1 METVYLLLG
10 TNLGHREA
18 HLQACLKRLSGIG
31 TIQAISSIYETKA
44 WGKTDEPDY
53 LNQALA
59 INTSSSPK
67 DFIYQTQAIEIDMGR
82 VRHEKWGTRI
92 IDIDILFFGNR
103 IIDSPKLQ
111 VPHPSLPVRRF
122 ALTALVEIAPEI
134 IHPVLNKSVR
144 VLMTECTDSLEVRRF
159 LI

>member
-18 HLQACLKRLSGIG
+18 HLHTCLKRLGGLG

-59 INTSSSPK
+59 IITSGSPK

-82 VRHEKWGTRI
+82 VRHQKWGTRI

-103 IIDSPKLQ
+103 IIVSPKLQ
-111 VPHPSLPVRRF
+111 VPHPSLPLRRF
-122 ALTALVEIAPEI
+122 ALTALEEIAPEI

-144 VLMTECTDSLEVRRF
+144 SLMNECTDSLEVRKF

>member
-53 LNQALA
+53 LNQALS

-144 VLMTECTDSLEVRRF
+144 VLMNECTDSLEVKRF